1 MANLVAPQPLLNLA
15 DPPEDGISSV
25 EFSPT
30 SPDVLLAASW
40 DATVRRY
47 DLNRDRPLVAA
58 ATQPTACLAA
68 TFAGDDATAVVGCVD
83 GSVRVA
89 RVDGALQ
96 GGQAAALGA
105 HDAGVRCLKYDAQH
119 NVVFSGSWDRTVGG
133 WDPRA
138 SNGRVAT
145 AEVPG
150 KVFALDLAF
159 GAADTKLVVGT
170 SDRHVVLFDA
180 RNLSTP
186 LQHRESSLK
195 HQTRCLK
202 CFPDAT
208 GYALSSIE
216 GRVAVEYFAEGDQ
229 ARKYAFKCHRTKA
242 SEDGEEVLRPFGV
255 NAVAFHP
262 FTGAFATG
270 GGDGYVCV
278 WDGLKKKRLWQSARY
293 PAGVA
298 CLAFSEDGGRIAVA
312 VSRERRNE
320 KAFSD
325 DVEATPRTAFSDAVF
340 VRRIEDAEVTPKRKV
355 TDAVQVV

>member
-216 GRVAVEYFAEGDQ
+216 GRVSVEYFADCDQ
-229 ARKYAFKCHRTKA
+229 ARKYAFKCHRVGK
-242 SEDGEEVLRPFGV
+242 VVYPV
-255 NAVAFHP
+255 NAIAFHP
-262 FTGAFATG
+262 LLGTFATG
-270 GGDGYVCV
+270 GSDGGVSL
-278 WDGLKKKRLWQSARY
+278 WDGAHKKRLAQLQPFPTS
-293 PAGVA
+293 VA
-298 CLAFSEDGGRIAVA
+298 ALAFNADGSKLAIA
-312 VSRERRNE
+312 SSYCFEEGE
-320 KAFSD
+320 KD
-325 DVEATPRTAFSDAVF
+325 HPKDELYVHTVLNH
-340 VRRIEDAEVTPKRKV
+340 EVTPK
-355 TDAVQVV
+355 ASQPSA